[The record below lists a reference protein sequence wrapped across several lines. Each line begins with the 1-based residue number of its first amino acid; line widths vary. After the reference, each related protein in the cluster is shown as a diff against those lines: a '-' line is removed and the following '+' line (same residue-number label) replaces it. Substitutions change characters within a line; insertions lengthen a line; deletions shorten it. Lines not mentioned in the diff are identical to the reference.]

1 MKQEPEYISKIKMMM
16 KRYSFNQGD
25 LARVMGRPQQAIS
38 EILNL
43 KKDITPETA
52 IQISAAL
59 YIEACYLVTEQAKY
73 KLEQA
78 RVDWLPIRQ
87 ASIDLEI
94 VKSNESRS

>member
-1 MKQEPEYISKIKMMM
+1 MKKEPEYISKIKMMM
-16 KRYSFNQGD
+16 KRYKFNQGD

-59 YIEACYLVTEQAKY
+59 DIGACYLVTEQAKY
-73 KLEQA
+73 KLGQA

-87 ASIDLEI
+87 ASIDLMI
-94 VKSNESRS
+94 VKTSESRS